1 MEFLIKA
8 FKTKK
13 QYNLAESLISKE
25 QLQQTIGRDFNKS
38 IANILGLVSL
48 LDENSAS
55 DRDFEDIRRYLSTEA
70 TNLDVMVKKLCA

>member
-1 MEFLIKA
+1 MEFLVNA

-13 QYNLAESLISKE
+13 QHHLSELLISKE

-48 LDENSAS
+48 LDENCTSGQ
-55 DRDFEDIRRYLSTEA
+55 DFEDIRRYLSTEA
-70 TNLDVMVKKLCA
+70 NNLDVMVKNICA

>member
-1 MEFLIKA
+1 MEFLVNA

-13 QYNLAESLISKE
+13 EYYSAESLISKE

-48 LDENSAS
+48 LDDNCTSGQ
-55 DRDFEDIRRYLSTEA
+55 DFEDIRRYLFTEA
-70 TNLDVMVKKLCA
+70 TNLDVMVKKLCV